1 MLRYFC
7 AEKFDHCSNRGIS
20 TAIGIFADMRSY
32 IYLSEIYTDEPSNSQ
47 CRRVIPSPRL
57 QLSYPLV
64 L

>member
-47 CRRVIPSPRL
+47 C
-57 QLSYPLV
+57 
-64 L
+64 